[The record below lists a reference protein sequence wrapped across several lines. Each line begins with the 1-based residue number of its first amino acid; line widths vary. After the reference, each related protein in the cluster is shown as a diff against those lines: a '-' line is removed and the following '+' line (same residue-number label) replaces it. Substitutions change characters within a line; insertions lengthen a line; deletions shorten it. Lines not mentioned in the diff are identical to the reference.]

1 MSVDGAVQLAVAV
14 RAWAERTAP
23 GASWLGDR
31 TVLVALTEYVG
42 GATAADAGAAA
53 RKFLLAR
60 SAHPSAGGDAD
71 GSDEMAGLVPASP
84 EHPVDTTVQMN
95 AMSRSDDRSEGMA
108 DVIPIGRPLLHPPRA
123 RSQRRLDVHRPLNLG
138 SRHLAGDEIGPSR
151 SR

>member
-108 DVIPIGRPLLHPPRA
+108 DVIPIGRPLLHPPTGTEPTTVGCA
-123 RSQRRLDVHRPLNLG
+123 SPTELG
-138 SRHLAGDEIGPSR
+138 LETPGGR
-151 SR
+151 